1 MKNLIVSSADEKY
14 AHLLIELY
22 NSIKNNLDKYD
33 FAIFDCGLE
42 FNTKNYFK
50 DENIQVVTPDW
61 EYEIPFY
68 KTRGRDN
75 LKIQFSRFFMDKYF
89 PGYENYIWL
98 DSDTWINCVDTFELY
113 LKGSNN
119 LGFAI
124 TPQVDRSYKKL
135 IDIKWLIGGIPKK
148 INSIN
153 YKNISKSISLKLGKK
168 FAGYYTLNA
177 GCFAYNIKFGGLAN
191 LRKNLQLASKKGR
204 VFGSDQVALALTHH
218 EDGIDFEFLP
228 AYCNWLCKTRI
239 PKYSENLNCFVEPYL
254 PNHKIGVMH
263 LAGMDLDRQEN
274 FITHKIDKIEGGTI
288 LRSLR
293 NEIYT

>member
-22 NSIKNNLDKYD
+22 NSIKKNLDKYD

-42 FNTKNYFK
+42 LNTKNYFK
-50 DENIQVVTPDW
+50 DKNIQIVIPDW

-68 KTRGRDN
+68 KIRGRDN

-98 DSDTWINCVDTFELY
+98 DSDTWINCMETFELY

-119 LGFAI
+119 LGFSI

-135 IDIKWLIGGIPKK
+135 IDIKWLLGGIPKK

-153 YKNISKSISLKLGKK
+153 YKNISKSISLELGKK
-168 FAGYYTLNA
+168 LAGYYTLNA
-177 GCFAYNIKFGGLAN
+177 GCFAYNIKFEGLAN
-191 LRKNLQLASKKGR
+191 LRKNLKLASIKGR

-218 EDGIDFEFLP
+218 EDGIDFELLP
-228 AYCNWLCKTRI
+228 AYCNWLCKTKI
-239 PKYSENLNCFVEPYL
+239 PKYSLKLNLFVEPYL
-254 PNHKIGVMH
+254 PNHNIGVMH

-274 FITHKIDKIEGGTI
+274 IITHKIDKIEGGTI
-288 LRSLR
+288 IRSLR
-293 NEIYT
+293 NEIIT